1 MDNKFTCPICDK
13 AGIPDFRNENVVCP
27 CCGSDLSVYRA
38 ISTAQKGVNTT
49 GERKTM
55 PRWLATIA
63 SVVALCSIAACFYL
77 YNHPPKGEN
86 VNQQLFAQIDTLKRE
101 NKLLSDSIV
110 VLNKRPLPKERRTY
124 TVVKGDCPW
133 KISEEVFGDG
143 SRYEELLRFNNMTTA
158 KDFNKV
164 KVGDTIYIEE

>member
-13 AGIPDFRNENVVCP
+13 SGIPDFRNENVVCP
-27 CCGSDLSVYRA
+27 CCGSDLSVYRTINA
-38 ISTAQKGVNTT
+38 AQKGVNITD
-49 GERKTM
+49 GKNRM
-55 PRWLATIA
+55 SRLLATIA

-77 YNHPPKGEN
+77 YNHPSKGEN
-86 VNQQLFAQIDTLKRE
+86 VNQQLFAQIDTLKQE
-101 NKLLSDSIV
+101 NKLLSDSIE
-110 VLNKRPLPKERRTY
+110 VLNKRPQSKERRTY

-143 SRYEELLRFNNMTTA
+143 SRYEEILRFNNMTTA